1 MADNGLCVAYRPIEE
16 DCADEEEMAE
26 LVRDTVIHEFGRYF
40 GRDDETMERIE
51 GSEP

>member
-1 MADNGLCVAYRPIEE
+1 MADNGLCV
-16 DCADEEEMAE
+16 E
-26 LVRDTVIHEFGRYF
+26 LGRYF